1 MDDNIESSSD
11 RQCPKLRNTMTEPD
25 DLSSRLRQIA
35 EEVENATG
43 SITDRAQ
50 AVADKAGQTV
60 SKFRALLESIQD
72 NIAYIGLPAVLGG
85 GFGFLQSNAD
95 ESASTDWQ
103 ISELTERVA
112 ELEAGNDLLGGGTK
126 NFSLNLSD
134 APGGSI
140 TAALAFVVIGVAISG
155 AIWWQNKRRRR

>member
-1 MDDNIESSSD
+1 
-11 RQCPKLRNTMTEPD
+11 MTEPN
-25 DLSSRLRQIA
+25 DLSSRLREIA
-35 EEVENATG
+35 EEVETATG
-43 SITDRAQ
+43 SLTDRAQ
-50 AVADKAGQTV
+50 AAADKAGQTV
-60 SKFRALLESIQD
+60 SKFRALLETIQD
-72 NIAYIGLPAVLGG
+72 NIAYIAGLPAVLGG

-134 APGGSI
+134 APGGSV

>member
-1 MDDNIESSSD
+1 
-11 RQCPKLRNTMTEPD
+11 MTDSD
-25 DLSSRLRQIA
+25 DLASRLRQLA
-35 EEVENATG
+35 EEVETTTA
-43 SITDRAQ
+43 SISDRAQ

-60 SKFRALLESIQD
+60 SRFRALLESVQD
-72 NIAYIGLPAVLGG
+72 NIAYIAGLPAVLGG
-85 GFGFLQSNAD
+85 GFGVLQSNAD
-95 ESASTDWQ
+95 ETASTDWQ

-155 AIWWQNKRRRR
+155 AIWWQQKRRRR